1 MPPFSDYRGE
11 YLIKM
16 QFWNQT
22 QYYWRKTSQ
31 VPPPSFQGDNT
42 HSWWNI
48 NTRKIVLHAE
58 KWTKLRYQYI
68 LLLYFHLSIKNFLTL
83 LQHYSYSWIQQLDPE
98 NYFFLNS
105 FGASIKK
112 KYQIIITMFADL
124 NKDLKNCKYTNF
136 YPLVRQN
143 LRGGPSSLPLFLP
156 GTLSVNHDNLLI
168 CYMELVLC
176 SEKNFHQSFLTFLQ
190 IEKTFTFKSPFCG
203 NYYSEAA
210 ASTSWGRKVP

>member
-1 MPPFSDYRGE
+1 MLKNERNFDINIFCCYTFIYQS
-11 YLIKM
+11 
-16 QFWNQT
+16 
-22 QYYWRKTSQ
+22 KTSLHYYSTIRIVGYNNWTQ
-31 VPPPSFQGDNT
+31 
-42 HSWWNI
+42 
-48 NTRKIVLHAE
+48 KIIFF
-58 KWTKLRYQYI
+58 KLIWGIY
-68 LLLYFHLSIKNFLTL
+68 
-83 LQHYSYSWIQQLDPE
+83 
-98 NYFFLNS
+98 
-105 FGASIKK
+105 KK
-112 KYQIIITMFADL
+112 KYQNIITMFADL

-143 LRGGPSSLPLFLP
+143 LRGGPSLLLPLFIP

-210 ASTSWGRKVP
+210 AYILGKSPITVY